1 MLRPTDFMKPELVQR
16 NETVTL
22 VFEVPGIMLTVRG
35 KALEAGAEGDF
46 ISVQNVQSKRSV
58 QGTVTGV
65 GTVTVAAARPRIA
78 ANIASTET
86 ALNPR
91 TE

>member
-1 MLRPTDFMKPELVQR
+1 
-16 NETVTL
+16 
-22 VFEVPGIMLTVRG
+22 MLTVRG

-65 GTVTVAAARPRIA
+65 GTVTVTAARPRVA
-78 ANIASTET
+78 ANTTSAELSP
-86 ALNPR
+86 NPR